1 MRHLNLIF
9 FFFSPNPLTI
19 SHLGGSYSFI
29 YLSPPP
35 PVINGSIIL
44 AVSVHPVVTP
54 VVGNVSSLDPSAVKG
69 QRGCWRHDAGCAGSL
84 DAYVCECDSLRAR

>member
-9 FFFSPNPLTI
+9 FFPPQPLD
-19 SHLGGSYSFI
+19 HLTFGRELFI
-29 YLSPPP
+29 YLFIPP

>member
-9 FFFSPNPLTI
+9 FFFSPQPLD
-19 SHLGGSYSFI
+19 HLTFGRELFI
-29 YLSPPP
+29 YLFISPPP

-69 QRGCWRHDAGCAGSL
+69 QRGC
-84 DAYVCECDSLRAR
+84 